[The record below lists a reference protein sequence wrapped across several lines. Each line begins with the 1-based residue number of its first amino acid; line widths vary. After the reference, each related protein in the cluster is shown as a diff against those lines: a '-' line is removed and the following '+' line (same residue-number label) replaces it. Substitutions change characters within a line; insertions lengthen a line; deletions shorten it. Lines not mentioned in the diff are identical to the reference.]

1 MEAHSTDEDSRFLIA
16 QIARGDRFAFERLF
30 RAYEVRLYR
39 YLLAML
45 HVREQA
51 EELVNDVMV
60 EVWRGAPKFR
70 NESKPS
76 TWLFGI
82 AYHKAIDAL
91 RKRKPAPAELRTIAA
106 VPDPK
111 PDPEERAM
119 TAALRADLD
128 AALRSLSPE
137 HRAVIELALTQ
148 GYSYQQISEIAGCP
162 VNTVKTRMFHARKY
176 LREYFLRRGIRGEAS

>member
-1 MEAHSTDEDSRFLIA
+1 MEAHHTDEDSRFLIT
-16 QIARGDRFAFERLF
+16 QIARGDRAAFERLF

-39 YLLAML
+39 YLFAML
-45 HVREQA
+45 HVKEQA

-76 TWLFGI
+76 TWLYGI

-91 RKRKPAPAELRTIAA
+91 RKRKPPAAELRTIAA
-106 VPDPK
+106 VPDPR
-111 PDPEERAM
+111 PNPEESAI
-119 TAALRADLD
+119 AGALRNDLD

-137 HRAVIELALTQ
+137 HRAVVELALTQ

-162 VNTVKTRMFHARKY
+162 VNTVKTRMFHARRH
-176 LREYFLRRGIRGEAS
+176 LREYFLRHGARGEAS

>member
-1 MEAHSTDEDSRFLIA
+1 MEAQHSDEDSRFLIA
-16 QIARGDRFAFERLF
+16 QIARGDRVAFERLF
-30 RAYEVRLYR
+30 RAFEVRLYR
-39 YLLAML
+39 YLMAML
-45 HVREQA
+45 HARELA

-76 TWLFGI
+76 TWLYGI

-91 RKRKPAPAELRTIAA
+91 RKRKPAAAELRTIAA
-106 VPDPK
+106 VPDPR
-111 PDPEERAM
+111 PNPEESAV
-119 TAALRADLD
+119 ASDLRSDLD

-137 HRAVIELALTQ
+137 HRAVVELALTQ

-162 VNTVKTRMFHARKY
+162 VNTVKTRMFHARRH
-176 LREYFLRRGIRGEAS
+176 LREYFLRAGARGEAS